1 MCHSV
6 TTQQGEG
13 FEAFVT
19 TSGAL
24 VVAVVIKKKVHSI
37 SVGGGAHLLGD
48 GQWHCLDVCHACAR
62 GPFRKSQVNVYID
75 GRRVMMSDLD
85 FPTNKDV
92 SRCVVCLR
100 LLQFIRARI
109 AQCTCTVHVPVHVDV
124 RTCTCW
130 HHVLYDTKVCMKA
143 AHNRLVALVCVTRS
157 THTASSARR
166 VRTRSSST

>member
-37 SVGGGAHLLGD
+37 SVGAGAHLLGD

-92 SRCVVCLR
+92 SPSVVYVSVCCSLCVCLHTQSCTR
-100 LLQFIRARI
+100 TCVCIV
-109 AQCTCTVHVPVHVDV
+109 QCTCMYV
-124 RTCTCW
+124 RT
-130 HHVLYDTKVCMKA
+130 VCYIRPMCA
-143 AHNRLVALVCVTRS
+143 
-157 THTASSARR
+157 
-166 VRTRSSST
+166 